1 MVLIATAWAILK
13 VAASDME
20 KKIGVVKRSSSKSRS
35 KSSSKGSRRNNSR
48 SRGRK
53 KSD

>member
-20 KKIGVVKRSSSKSRS
+20 NKGSSSSSSSKSIS
-35 KSSSKGSRRNNSR
+35 KSSRRSNSRRI
-48 SRGRK
+48 RGRK